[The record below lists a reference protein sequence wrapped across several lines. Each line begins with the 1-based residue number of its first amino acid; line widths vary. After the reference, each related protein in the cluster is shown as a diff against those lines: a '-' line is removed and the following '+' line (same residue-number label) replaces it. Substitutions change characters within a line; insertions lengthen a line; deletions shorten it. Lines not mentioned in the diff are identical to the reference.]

1 MANLLRTLELL
12 RSQTITGEQTRT
24 IDLALSIATGD
35 EIPDASVSDV
45 LGYIDAQ
52 LVHNSVSQ
60 SVSEALSRLQCDL
73 RIRNAKLQISI
84 TR

>member
-12 RSQTITGEQTRT
+12 RRPTITGEQTRT

-45 LGYIDAQ
+45 LSYIDAQ

-60 SVSEALSRLQCDL
+60 RVSEALSRLQNDL
-73 RIRNAKLQISI
+73 RIRNTKLQISI
-84 TR
+84 TV